1 MHLVTITFRSSYP
14 IARTMAFEA
23 EYHPN
28 LRLTLAEK
36 REMLKRAITIWM
48 FEDDQLVGE
57 TYGIPLDG
65 RDEMPGCPRDP
76 QSIYCYSNT
85 ILGKH
90 KGQGYGSILKA
101 AFIGRVSQDFRR
113 IYGHARPGASQALN
127 KKFGARFLQT
137 RKNWFQTG
145 EDYKLYV
152 LSLEGW
158 KR

>member
-1 MHLVTITFRSSYP
+1 
-14 IARTMAFEA
+14 MAFEL

-28 LRLTLAEK
+28 LRLSLPEK

-48 FEDDQLVGE
+48 FVAGQLVGE

-65 RDEMPGCPRDP
+65 RDDMPGCPRDP
-76 QSIYCYSNT
+76 HSIYCYSNT

-90 KGQGYGSILKA
+90 KGWGYGSILKA
-101 AFIGRVSQDFRR
+101 AFIGRVSRDFCR

-127 KKFGARFLQT
+127 KKFGARFLHT
-137 RKNWFQTG
+137 YRNWFMTG

-152 LSLEGW
+152 LSLQGW
-158 KR
+158 QQRKS